1 MLCGNS
7 IQQNMS
13 ITFDNLG
20 TFKYCKVENCTKC
33 RLFMNYLL
41 RIVVRLGPEK
51 SCLNVEQQVGGFYC
65 VAYVQSDGFEDG
77 VLMRVHI

>member
-33 RLFMNYLL
+33 RLFMNYF
-41 RIVVRLGPEK
+41 IKDSRLGPEK
-51 SCLNVEQQVGGFYC
+51 SCLNVEQQVGGFYR
-65 VAYVQSDGFEDG
+65 VAYVQSDGFEDR
-77 VLMRVHI
+77 VLMRVCI